1 MRIDDDGRYAFTT
14 IRPVPCTGRTP
25 QIHFAARAPRQRAL
39 ITQMFVAG
47 IAQNQRDYLYTSMTQ
62 AQRARVTARLESSS
76 RGQRA
81 LRRGTGRL
89 TGRAGHSQDHSY
101 ARSNSR
107 RLSAVSGF
115 CRNPWMTSSAPARS
129 LS

>member
-47 IAQNQRDYLYTSMTQ
+47 IAQNQRAYLYTSMTQ
-62 AQRARVTARLESSS
+62 AQRAPVTARLESSS

-81 LRRGTGRL
+81 STWYWTPDRARRR
-89 TGRAGHSQDHSY
+89 
-101 ARSNSR
+101 
-107 RLSAVSGF
+107 
-115 CRNPWMTSSAPARS
+115 
-129 LS
+129 